1 MTELS
6 GYSMLRSPANNKGMA
21 FTREERRKY
30 GLEGL
35 LPDTYEDMEKQIMRI
50 NEQLES
56 FEIPINKY
64 IYLSQLLD
72 TNETLFFKTII
83 SNPAKFLPLVYTPTV
98 GEACERFGHIARR
111 PRGLSISINQK
122 GRIKDILMNWPEKD
136 IRFTVV
142 TDGGRI
148 LGLGDLGICGI
159 GIPIGKLV
167 LYTSCAGVPPEH
179 TLPIVL
185 DVGTNNEKFL
195 KDPLYPGLKQPRVT
209 GKEYDDFI
217 EEFVIA
223 VNEVFPKI
231 CFQWEDFNGQVA
243 IQILKKYRDRICT
256 FNDDIQG
263 TAAVAT
269 AGFISIS
276 RLLGTPFVQNRF
288 LFLGAGAAGFG
299 IADMLV
305 QKFMKDGISKD
316 EALEKIW
323 MFNVNGLL
331 VKSRNDLAEH
341 QLQFAHAFEPIDD
354 FAEAILKIKPTAIVG
369 VSTVGG
375 AFNQQVIENMSAVNE
390 RPVIFPYSNPTSH
403 SECTAE
409 QAYTWSKGKAI
420 FASGSPFAPVTY
432 EGQTFTPGQ
441 GNNVFIFPALGMAI
455 FATEAKRVTDEMLLI
470 AAEGVAEQVT
480 ASDFEKGLIYPQVND
495 ILQVSVNVA
504 EKVTKYI
511 FDNDLARV
519 ERPHDIREFIQSKM
533 YLPSYK

>member
-1 MTELS
+1 MNEPS
-6 GYSMLRSPANNKGMA
+6 GYSMLRNPALNKGMA
-21 FTREERRKY
+21 FTREERLKY

-35 LPDTYEDMEKQIMRI
+35 LPDTYEDIETQILRI
-50 NEQLES
+50 NEQLGS
-56 FEIPINKY
+56 FELPINKY

-83 SNPAKFLPLVYTPTV
+83 SNPAKYLPLVYTPTV

-111 PRGLSISINQK
+111 PRGLFISINQR
-122 GRIKDILMNWPEKD
+122 GRIKEILKNWPQKN

-148 LGLGDLGICGI
+148 LGLGDLGICGM

-195 KDPLYPGLKQPRVT
+195 NDPLYPGLKQPRVT

-217 EEFVIA
+217 EEFVAA

-231 CFQWEDFNGQVA
+231 CIQWEDFNGQVA
-243 IQILKKYRDRICT
+243 IGILNRYRDRICT

-263 TAAVAT
+263 TAAIAT

-276 RLLGTPFVQNRF
+276 RLMKTPFVEHKF
-288 LFLGAGAAGFG
+288 LFLGAGAAAFG

-305 QKFMKDGISKD
+305 QKFMKEGLSRE
-316 EALEKIW
+316 EALKHVY
-323 MFNVNGLL
+323 MFDVKGLL
-331 VKSRNDLAEH
+331 VKSRKDLAEY
-341 QLQFAHAFEPIDD
+341 QKQFTHDFEPSDD
-354 FAEAILKIKPTAIVG
+354 FAGAILKIKPTAIIG

-375 AFNQQVIENMSAVNE
+375 AFNRQVIENMSAVNE
-390 RPVIFPYSNPTSH
+390 RPFIFPYSNPTSH

-409 QAYTWSKGKAI
+409 QAYTWSKGKAV

-432 EGQTFTPGQ
+432 KGRTFTPGQ
-441 GNNVFIFPALGMAI
+441 GNNVFIFPALGMAV
-455 FATEAKRVTDEMLLI
+455 FATEARRVTDEMLLI

-480 ASDFEKGLIYPQVND
+480 GVDFENGLIYPQVND
-495 ILQVSVNVA
+495 IVEVSVNVA
-504 EKVTKYI
+504 VKIANYI
-511 FDNDLARV
+511 FDNGLARV
-519 ERPHDIREFIQSKM
+519 KRPADVRAFLKSKM
-533 YLPSYK
+533 YIPAYK